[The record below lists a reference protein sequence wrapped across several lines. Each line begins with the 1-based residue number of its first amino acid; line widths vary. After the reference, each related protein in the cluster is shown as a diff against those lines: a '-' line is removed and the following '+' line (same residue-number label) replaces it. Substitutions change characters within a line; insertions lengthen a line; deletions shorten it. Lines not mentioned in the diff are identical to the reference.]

1 MKKQTNRL
9 ILPFVLNLVFTVF
22 ELVGGFFTNSIALI
36 SDSVH
41 DLGDSI
47 SIGISLVLE
56 NKSKKKPDVFYT
68 YGYQRFSLL
77 GGLISSLILIVG
89 SIVIIY
95 ETIPR
100 LIHPEL
106 VDTSTL
112 LWFSVIGVAV
122 NLFAAIRASK
132 GTSINERVIGLHL
145 FEDAFGWVAL
155 LIGAVIMYFFQVYWV
170 DSVLSIL
177 FTIYILTHVFKNI
190 KQITNIFLE
199 KAPPEPTIKEIK
211 QNLTKVPFVKNCHH
225 LHLWTLEG
233 NIPLLTC
240 HILINKDISKEG
252 FIEVQAK
259 LHQILADMGINH
271 STIEMEFEGIKCN
284 NLECDN
290 EDTVSIVHEHHH

>member
-36 SDSVH
+36 SDSIH

-56 NKSKKKPDVFYT
+56 NKSKKKPDAFYT

-77 GGLISSLILIVG
+77 GGLISSFILIVG

-106 VDTSTL
+106 IDTSTL
-112 LWFSVIGVAV
+112 LWFSVIGVVV
-122 NLFAAIRASK
+122 NLFAALRASK
-132 GTSINERVIGLHL
+132 GTSINEKVIGLHL
-145 FEDAFGWVAL
+145 FEDALGWVAL
-155 LIGAVIMYFFQVYWV
+155 LVGAIIMYFFQIYWV

-177 FTIYILTHVFKNI
+177 FTIYILWHVFKNI

-199 KAPPEPTIKEIK
+199 KAPPEPTIRDITEK
-211 QNLTKVPFVKNCHH
+211 LTKVPYVKNCHH

-233 NIPLLTC
+233 NKPLLTC
-240 HILINKDISKEG
+240 HILLKKDISKED

-259 LHQILADMGINH
+259 LHLALAEMGITH
-271 STIEMEFEGIKCN
+271 STIEMEFECDD
-284 NLECDN
+284 LECEND
-290 EDTVSIVHEHHH
+290 DLISIVHEHHH